1 MRISD
6 WSSDVC
12 SSDLDIA
19 DLGERGRVPV
29 VGVERRGRVGNHVL
43 IGGRLSYVLRERGA
57 FLLGTLHRK
66 ALVAGALESLNLRL
80 VVRTEPTT
88 DTAIGV
94 IERGLGGRN
103 GTLGKVEQVSPERMA
118 VKQIGRESAVERVC
132 QYV

>member
-43 IGGRLSYVLRERGA
+43 IGGRLPYVLRERGA

-94 IERGLGGRN
+94 IERGQKFL
-103 GTLGKVEQVSPERMA
+103 
-118 VKQIGRESAVERVC
+118 IGRRPVKFREDRKSPRMNSSH
-132 QYV
+132 

>member
-94 IERGLGGRN
+94 IERGQKFL
-103 GTLGKVEQVSPERMA
+103 
-118 VKQIGRESAVERVC
+118 IGRRPVKFREIALATCPVGGFLDSHR
-132 QYV
+132 